1 MISIEDIF
9 LICKILTLIW
19 LAEGKYDSK
28 NFEQIQ
34 LKMSWSKNIC
44 LPRSI
49 PHKIFKNYILLKVF
63 IQKMLFF

>member
-1 MISIEDIF
+1 V
-9 LICKILTLIW
+9 
-19 LAEGKYDSK
+19 AEGKYDPK

-49 PHKIFKNYILLKVF
+49 PHKMFKNFILLKVF
-63 IQKMLFF
+63 IQKMLF